1 MTTSAPLPAT
11 TELGLKLLMT
21 GVGLGSSTVKL
32 LVLVAVPPGVTTVSR
47 PEVAPTGITK
57 VSVAASTTVKLP
69 ILKPLS
75 STVLVPVRLV
85 PVTVTSVPLGPLP
98 GVKLTRVGRGIV
110 GRVMVNVAAADEPP
124 CSGEGLLTTTFTD
137 PAVATKL
144 AGTWAVSCVDA
155 SYVVLSSVFP
165 KLTTEPLTKPV
176 PFTTSEK
183 VPLPT
188 TTSAGLRL
196 AMVGVGSNTVKAAVL
211 LAVPLGVVS
220 AIKPLVA
227 PAGTTK
233 VSVVA
238 STTVKLPTL
247 APFSNTAVALSRLVP
262 VTVTRVPT
270 GPLLGVKLRSAGA
283 GGVTVNVAGTEIPP
297 PGIGFVTVTS

>member
-1 MTTSAPLPAT
+1 
-11 TELGLKLLMT
+11 MT

-32 LVLVAVPPGVTTVSR
+32 LELVAVPPGVTTVSG

-69 ILKPLS
+69 TLVPLS
-75 STVLVPVRLV
+75 STMLVPARLV
-85 PVTVTSVPLGPLP
+85 PVTDTSVPVSPLL
-98 GVKLTRVGRGIV
+98 GVKLTRIGAGII
-110 GRVMVNVAAADEPP
+110 GSVMVNVAAADEPP
-124 CSGEGLLTTTFTD
+124 CADEGLTTTTFIN
-137 PAVATKL
+137 PAVATNL

-165 KLTTEPLTKPV
+165 KLTTEPFTKPV

-183 VPLPT
+183 VPLPAT
-188 TTSAGLRL
+188 ISAGLRL
-196 AMVGVGSNTVKAAVL
+196 VIVGVGSNTVKAAML

-220 AIKPLVA
+220 ASRPEVA

-247 APFSNTAVALSRLVP
+247 APLSSTAVVLTRLVP
-262 VTVTRVPT
+262 VMVTRVPT
-270 GPLLGVKLRSAGA
+270 EPLLGVKLRRVGA
-283 GGVTVNVAGTEIPP
+283 GGVTVNVAGTELPP
-297 PGIGFVTVTS
+297 PGAGFVTSIS